1 MLSEIRRV
9 GGGLCA
15 NSPTLFLFTH
25 GRGWEKWMSFSPPEE
40 FEGTLISFLEGSTL
54 LSHPLN
60 LQTLLYPKSKAFS
73 SKAKPLYS
81 WCLDCG
87 PGANSILWK
96 LVKNVNFPPSP

>member
-60 LQTLLYPKSKAFS
+60 LQTLLYPKSKASFLKS
-73 SKAKPLYS
+73 QASLLMVLRLWS
-81 WCLDCG
+81 WGQQHPVETC
-87 PGANSILWK
+87 
-96 LVKNVNFPPSP
+96 